1 MASVLTSIGYEY
13 SHPLVKGF
21 STPNTPRKEMI
32 PMDTLAYVAVAG
44 LAFISNITATI
55 LIEKLKKK
63 GLIVCE
69 TERYK

>member
-1 MASVLTSIGYEY
+1 
-13 SHPLVKGF
+13 
-21 STPNTPRKEMI
+21 
-32 PMDTLAYVAVAG
+32 MDTLAYVAVAG

-63 GLIVCE
+63 DLIVCE

>member
-1 MASVLTSIGYEY
+1 
-13 SHPLVKGF
+13 
-21 STPNTPRKEMI
+21 
-32 PMDTLAYVAVAG
+32 MDTLAYVAVAG

-69 TERYK
+69 TERYR